1 MTPIRPHTP
10 SNRKLASGSLRGQLY
25 VKFYLEFNTDI
36 VMAVGLDLVKMSL
49 EDLEKEVTCAVCQ
62 EHYTDPKILPC
73 LHYYCKQC
81 ILRLALRTGNNK
93 PFSCPE
99 CCKDTTFPEGGV
111 EELKSAFFINRLK
124 SMFVKHKKA
133 LSKQAHCEICTN
145 PQALAEAF
153 CQQCDKFACKSCMH
167 MHSVMKALFDG
178 HKIVSIDQLLKIKA
192 EELVPKNQA
201 HSKCEVHGELLKIYC
216 FDCNKLICRD
226 CTVKD
231 HKDHDIEFNNVAA
244 DNKKKELMESLKPLR
259 EMEDS
264 LSRALEEVSHTER
277 EIEAQGDSVANT
289 IETSFE
295 ELHTILETR
304 KQQLLEEAGRK
315 VREKIENLKGQE
327 ENLSIASAEVRSV
340 IDYTEQCVRLCSD
353 DEVMSMHT
361 EISQRIKEE
370 VEVHDKP
377 GNRLEPVE
385 EADMGV
391 EVRCAEAL
399 QLLCQKAKITHPA
412 DYLVVNNIPSIPS
425 MAEVNKEIKM
435 EVVNTIKKPF
445 KSDLNLQC
453 QIKSLPTGSVSRP
466 KIEVKDAGRYDIS
479 YTPSVRGRHELSISA
494 YGQPVPG
501 SPFTMTVYISPAQLD
516 KPVKV
521 WGGVTDPCDITVNT
535 VGEIIVAEG
544 DNNIVV
550 FDKEGKRLRSI
561 EHTQH
566 QIHGVQVV
574 AVDNEDNI
582 YFTGWKSN
590 KIGKSNR
597 NCDKLQVREV
607 QQVKGPG
614 YIGIAVVGDEV
625 MVIER
630 SNEGQIMV
638 YDRELNYVRQIT
650 GRGKT
655 LLRWLHPD
663 CHGNLYISDGDN
675 IIQVLSKTGDF
686 LCSFSRDHN
695 GVLKIKNPWM
705 VYVCGQYVYVADLD
719 LRKTVVFTTE
729 GNYVTTFG
737 CCGGTC
743 VNQDGVL
750 YMCDYFNCKI
760 SCYNL

>member
-1 MTPIRPHTP
+1 
-10 SNRKLASGSLRGQLY
+10 
-25 VKFYLEFNTDI
+25 
-36 VMAVGLDLVKMSL
+36 MAVGLDLVKMSL

-81 ILRLALRTGNNK
+81 ILRLTLRTGKNK

-99 CCKDTTFPEGGV
+99 CRKDTILPEGGV

-124 SMFVKHKKA
+124 SMYVKHKKA

-153 CQQCDKFACKSCMH
+153 CQQCDKFACKSCVH
-167 MHSVMKALFDG
+167 MHSVMKAAFDG

-192 EELVPKNQA
+192 EELVPKNPA
-201 HSKCEVHGELLKIYC
+201 HSKCEIHGKSLKIYC

-231 HKDHDIEFNNVAA
+231 HRDHDIEFNNVAA

-259 EMEDS
+259 EVEDS
-264 LSRALEEVSHTER
+264 LSRALEEVSHTEQ
-277 EIEAQGDSVANT
+277 EVEAQGDSVANT

-295 ELHTILETR
+295 ELRTILETR
-304 KQQLLEEAGRK
+304 KQQLLEEAGRR
-315 VREKIENLKGQE
+315 VREKMEKLKGQE

-340 IDYTEQCVRLCSD
+340 IDHTEQCVRLCSD

-370 VEVHDKP
+370 VEEHDKP
-377 GNRLEPVE
+377 GNRLKPDE

-391 EVRCAEAL
+391 EVECTEAL
-399 QLLCQKAKITHPA
+399 QLLCQNAKITRPA
-412 DYLVVNNIPSIPS
+412 DYLVVSNIPN
-425 MAEVNKEIKM
+425 MAEVNKKIKM

-479 YTPSVRGRHELSISA
+479 YTPSVHGQHELSISA

-521 WGGVTDPCDITVNT
+521 WGGVTNPINITVNS
-535 VGEIIVAEG
+535 VGEIIVAEA
-544 DNNIVV
+544 DKDIVV
-550 FDKEGKRLRSI
+550 FDKEGKKLRCIKCS
-561 EHTQH
+561 QH
-566 QIHGVQVV
+566 QIDELRSV

-582 YFTGWKSN
+582 YFTGHKSN

-614 YIGIAVVGDEV
+614 YYDIAVVGEEV
-625 MVIER
+625 MVTEHK
-630 SNEGQIMV
+630 NEGQIMV

-650 GRGKT
+650 GRSKT
-655 LLRWLHPD
+655 LLRCLHPD
-663 CHGNLYISDGDN
+663 CHGNLYISADDAT
-675 IIQVLSKTGDF
+675 IQVLSKTGDF
-686 LCSFSRDHN
+686 LRSFSSDHN
-695 GVLKIKNPWM
+695 GVLKIKDPGM
-705 VYVCGQYVYVADLD
+705 VYVCGQYVYVADGT

-729 GNYVTTFG
+729 GDYVTTFG
-737 CCGGTC
+737 CFGGTC
-743 VNQDGVL
+743 VNQDGIL
-750 YMCDYFNCKI
+750 YMCDYFNNKI
-760 SCYNL
+760 TCYNL

>member
-1 MTPIRPHTP
+1 
-10 SNRKLASGSLRGQLY
+10 
-25 VKFYLEFNTDI
+25 
-36 VMAVGLDLVKMSL
+36 MAVGLDLVKMSL

-73 LHYYCKQC
+73 LHYYCKKC
-81 ILRLALRTGNNK
+81 ILRLALRTGKNK

-99 CCKDTTFPEGGV
+99 CRKDTTLPEGGV

-124 SMFVKHKKA
+124 SMYVKHKKA

-153 CQQCDKFACKSCMH
+153 CQKCDKFACKSCVH
-167 MHSVMKALFDG
+167 MHSVMKAAFDG

-216 FDCNKLICRD
+216 FDCDKLICRD

-231 HKDHDIEFNNVAA
+231 HKDHNIEFNNVAA

-259 EMEDS
+259 EVEDS
-264 LSRALEEVSHTER
+264 LSGVLEEVSHTEC
-277 EIEAQGDSVANT
+277 EVEAQGDSVANT

-304 KQQLLEEAGRK
+304 KQQLLVEAGRR
-315 VREKIENLKGQE
+315 VREKMEKLKGQE

-370 VEVHDKP
+370 VEEHDKP

-391 EVRCAEAL
+391 EVRCAETL
-399 QLLCQKAKITHPA
+399 QLLCQKAKITRPA
-412 DYLVVNNIPSIPS
+412 DYLVVNNIAR

-479 YTPSVRGRHELSISA
+479 YTPSVHGRHELSISA
-494 YGQPVPG
+494 YGQPAPG
-501 SPFTMTVYISPAQLD
+501 SPFTMTIYISPAQLD

-521 WGGVTDPCDITVNT
+521 WGGVTDPFDITVNS
-535 VGEIIVAEG
+535 VGEIIVAEL
-544 DNNIVV
+544 DRDIVV
-550 FDKEGKRLRSI
+550 LDKEGKRLRRI
-561 EHTQH
+561 ECSQH
-566 QIHGVQVV
+566 QIDGLQSV

-582 YFTGWKSN
+582 YFIGLSNN

-614 YIGIAVVGDEV
+614 YYNIAVVGDEV
-625 MVIER
+625 TVTER
-630 SNEGQIMV
+630 YNEGQIMV

-650 GRGKT
+650 GRSKT
-655 LLRWLHPD
+655 QLRGLHLD

-675 IIQVLSKTGDF
+675 TIQVLSKTDDF
-686 LCSFSRDHN
+686 LRSFSRDHN
-695 GVLKIKNPWM
+695 GILKIKNPHM

-719 LRKTVVFTTE
+719 LRKTVVLTTE

-737 CCGGTC
+737 CFGGTC

-750 YMCDYFNCKI
+750 YTCDLYNHKI
-760 SCYNL
+760 TCYNL

>member
-1 MTPIRPHTP
+1 
-10 SNRKLASGSLRGQLY
+10 
-25 VKFYLEFNTDI
+25 
-36 VMAVGLDLVKMSL
+36 MAVGLDLVKVSL

-62 EHYTDPKILPC
+62 ELYIDPKILPC

-81 ILRLALRTGNNK
+81 ILRLALRTGK

-99 CCKDTTFPEGGV
+99 CCKDTTLPEGGV

-124 SMFVKHKKA
+124 SVYDKQKKA
-133 LSKQAHCEICTN
+133 LSKQAHCE
-145 PQALAEAF
+145 
-153 CQQCDKFACKSCMH
+153 
-167 MHSVMKALFDG
+167 
-178 HKIVSIDQLLKIKA
+178 
-192 EELVPKNQA
+192 
-201 HSKCEVHGELLKIYC
+201 CEVHGELLKIYC

-231 HKDHDIEFNNVAA
+231 HKDHNIEFNNVAA
-244 DNKKKELMESLKPLR
+244 DKKKKELMESLKPLR
-259 EMEDS
+259 EVKDS

-277 EIEAQGDSVANT
+277 EVEAQGDSVTNT

-304 KQQLLEEAGRK
+304 KQQLLEEAGRR
-315 VREKIENLKGQE
+315 VREKMEKLKEQE

-340 IDYTEQCVRLCSD
+340 IDHTEQCVRLCSD

-361 EISQRIKEE
+361 DISQRIKE
-370 VEVHDKP
+370 VEEHDKP

-385 EADMGV
+385 EADMVV

-399 QLLCQKAKITHPA
+399 QLLCYKSKIKILHPA
-412 DYLVVNNIPSIPS
+412 DYLVVNNIPS

-435 EVVNTIKKPF
+435 EFVYTIKKPY

-466 KIEVKDAGRYDIS
+466 KIEVNDAGRYDFS
-479 YTPSVRGRHELSISA
+479 YTPSVHGRHELSISV
-494 YGQPVPG
+494 YGQPLPG

-516 KPVKV
+516 KPVKK
-521 WGGVTDPCDITVNT
+521 WSGVTWPHDITVNS
-535 VGEIIVAEG
+535 VGEIIVAEYNR
-544 DNNIVV
+544 DIVV
-550 FDKEGKRLRSI
+550 LDKEGKRLRRI
-561 EHTQH
+561 EHSQH
-566 QIHGVQVV
+566 QIDGLRIV

-582 YFTGWKSN
+582 YFIGLNSN

-614 YIGIAVVGDEV
+614 YLDIAVVGDEV
-625 MVIER
+625 MFTEC
-630 SNEGQIMV
+630 NNKGQIMV

-650 GRGKT
+650 GRSKT
-655 LLRWLHPD
+655 QLQCLHPD
-663 CHGNLYISDGDN
+663 CHGNLYISDGDTT
-675 IIQVLSKTGDF
+675 IQVLSKTGDF
-686 LCSFSRDHN
+686 LLSFSRDHN
-695 GVLKIKNPWM
+695 GVLKIKSPWK
-705 VYVCGQYVYVADLD
+705 VYVCGQYVYVADYD

-729 GNYVTTFG
+729 GSYVTTFG
-737 CCGGTC
+737 CYGGTC

-750 YMCDYFNCKI
+750 YMCDYYNNKI
-760 SCYNL
+760 TCYNL

>member
-1 MTPIRPHTP
+1 
-10 SNRKLASGSLRGQLY
+10 
-25 VKFYLEFNTDI
+25 
-36 VMAVGLDLVKMSL
+36 MAVGLDLVKMSL

-81 ILRLALRTGNNK
+81 ILRLALRTGKNE

-99 CCKDTTFPEGGV
+99 CRRDTTLPEGGV

-124 SMFVKHKKA
+124 SMYVKHKKA

-153 CQQCDKFACKSCMH
+153 CQKCDKFACKSCVH
-167 MHSVMKALFDG
+167 MHSIMKAAFDG
-178 HKIVSIDQLLKIKA
+178 HKIISIDQLLKIKA
-192 EELVPKNQA
+192 EELVPKNPA

-259 EMEDS
+259 EVEDS
-264 LSRALEEVSHTER
+264 LSQALKEVSHTEH
-277 EIEAQGDSVANT
+277 EVEAQGDSVANT

-304 KQQLLEEAGRK
+304 KQQLLEEAGRR
-315 VREKIENLKGQE
+315 VREKMENLKGQE
-327 ENLSIASAEVRSV
+327 ENLSIASAEVCSV

-370 VEVHDKP
+370 VEEHDNP

-391 EVRCAEAL
+391 EVECAEAL
-399 QLLCQKAKITHPA
+399 QLLCKKAKITRPA
-412 DYLVVNNIPSIPS
+412 DYLVVNNIPS
-425 MAEVNKEIKM
+425 MAEVHKKIKM

-494 YGQPVPG
+494 YGQPIPG
-501 SPFTMTVYISPAQLD
+501 SPFTMTVYISPAQLH
-516 KPVKV
+516 KSAKV
-521 WGGVTDPCDITVNT
+521 WGGVTGPFAITVNS
-535 VGEIIVAEG
+535 VGEIIVAEYHR
-544 DNNIVV
+544 DIVV
-550 FDKEGKRLRSI
+550 LDQEGKKLRRI
-561 EHTQH
+561 ERSQH
-566 QIHGVQVV
+566 QIDELQSV

-582 YFTGWKSN
+582 YFIGWRSN
-590 KIGKSNR
+590 KIVKSNR
-597 NCDKLQVREV
+597 NCDKLQVCEV

-614 YIGIAVVGDEV
+614 HIGIAVVGDEV
-625 MVIER
+625 MVTER
-630 SNEGQIMV
+630 NNEGQIMV

-650 GRGKT
+650 GRSKT
-655 LLRWLHPD
+655 RLRYFHPD
-663 CHGNLYISDGDN
+663 CHGNLYISDDN
-675 IIQVLSKTGDF
+675 TIQVLSKTGDF
-686 LCSFSRDHN
+686 LRSFSHDHN
-695 GVLKIKNPWM
+695 GVLKIEHPVM

-719 LRKTVVFTTE
+719 LKKTVVFTTE

-737 CCGGTC
+737 CYGCTC

-750 YMCDYFNCKI
+750 YMCNYFNNKI
-760 SCYNL
+760 TCYSL

>member
-1 MTPIRPHTP
+1 
-10 SNRKLASGSLRGQLY
+10 
-25 VKFYLEFNTDI
+25 
-36 VMAVGLDLVKMSL
+36 MAVGLDLVKMSL

-81 ILRLALRTGNNK
+81 ILRLALRTGKNK

-99 CCKDTTFPEGGV
+99 CRKDTTLPEGGV

-124 SMFVKHKKA
+124 SMYVKHKKA

-153 CQQCDKFACKSCMH
+153 CQRCDKFACKSCVH
-167 MHSVMKALFDG
+167 MHSVMKAAFDG

-192 EELVPKNQA
+192 EELVPKNPA

-231 HKDHDIEFNNVAA
+231 HRDHDIEFNNVAA

-259 EMEDS
+259 EVEDS
-264 LSRALEEVSHTER
+264 LSRALEEVSHTEC
-277 EIEAQGDSVANT
+277 EVEAQGDSVANT

-295 ELHTILETR
+295 ELHTILETH
-304 KQQLLEEAGRK
+304 KQQLLEEAGRR
-315 VREKIENLKGQE
+315 VREKMEKLKGQE

-340 IDYTEQCVRLCSD
+340 IDHTEQCVRLCSD

-370 VEVHDKP
+370 VEEHDKP

-391 EVRCAEAL
+391 EVECAEAF
-399 QLLCQKAKITHPA
+399 QLLCKKAKITRPA
-412 DYLVVNNIPSIPS
+412 DYLVVNNIPN
-425 MAEVNKEIKM
+425 MAKVNKKIKM

-479 YTPSVRGRHELSISA
+479 YIPSVRGRHELSISA

-501 SPFTMTVYISPAQLD
+501 SPFTMTVYISPAQLH

-521 WGGVTDPCDITVNT
+521 WGGVTNLNITVNS
-535 VGEIIVAEG
+535 VGEIIVAEA
-544 DNNIVV
+544 DKDIVV
-550 FDKEGKRLRSI
+550 FDKEGKKLKRIKRS
-561 EHTQH
+561 QH
-566 QIHGVQVV
+566 QIDGLQSV

-582 YFTGWKSN
+582 YFTGCRSN
-590 KIGKSNR
+590 KIGMSNR

-607 QQVKGPG
+607 QQVKSPG
-614 YIGIAVVGDEV
+614 YIDIAVVGDEV
-625 MVIER
+625 MVTER
-630 SNEGQIMV
+630 HNEGQIMV

-650 GRGKT
+650 GRSKT
-655 LLRWLHPD
+655 RLRYFHPD
-663 CHGNLYISDGDN
+663 CHGNLYISDDDAT
-675 IIQVLSKTGDF
+675 IQVLNKTGDF
-686 LCSFSRDHN
+686 LRSFSRDHS
-695 GVLKIKNPWM
+695 GVLKIKDPMM
-705 VYVCGQYVYVADLD
+705 VYVCGQYVYVADYD

-737 CCGGTC
+737 CYGGTC
-743 VNQDGVL
+743 INQDGVL
-750 YMCDYFNCKI
+750 YMCDYDNNKI
-760 SCYNL
+760 TCYSQ

>member
-1 MTPIRPHTP
+1 
-10 SNRKLASGSLRGQLY
+10 
-25 VKFYLEFNTDI
+25 
-36 VMAVGLDLVKMSL
+36 MAVGLDLVKMSL

-81 ILRLALRTGNNK
+81 ILRLALRAGKNK

-99 CCKDTTFPEGGV
+99 CRKETILPERGV

-124 SMFVKHKKA
+124 SMYVKHKKA

-153 CQQCDKFACKSCMH
+153 CQQCDKFACKSCVH
-167 MHSVMKALFDG
+167 MHSVMKAAFDG

-192 EELVPKNQA
+192 EELVPKIPA
-201 HSKCEVHGELLKIYC
+201 HSKCEVHGKSLKIYC

-244 DNKKKELMESLKPLR
+244 DIKKKELMESLKPLR
-259 EMEDS
+259 EVEDS
-264 LSRALEEVSHTER
+264 LSHALEEVSHTER
-277 EIEAQGDSVANT
+277 EVEGQGDSMANT

-304 KQQLLEEAGRK
+304 KLQLLEEAGRR
-315 VREKIENLKGQE
+315 VREKMEHLKGQE

-370 VEVHDKP
+370 VEEHDKL

-391 EVRCAEAL
+391 EVECAEAL
-399 QLLCQKAKITHPA
+399 QLLCKKAKITSPA
-412 DYLVVNNIPSIPS
+412 DYLVVNNIPS
-425 MAEVNKEIKM
+425 MAEVNKEIKVK
-435 EVVNTIKKPF
+435 VVNTIKKPF

-479 YTPSVRGRHELSISA
+479 YTPSVRGRHELSISS

-516 KPVKV
+516 KPVKI
-521 WGGVTDPCDITVNT
+521 WGGVTRPCDITVNS
-535 VGEIIVAEG
+535 VGEIIVAEYNG
-544 DNNIVV
+544 DIVV
-550 FDKEGKRLRSI
+550 FDKEGKRLRRI
-561 EHTQH
+561 ERSQH
-566 QIHGVQVV
+566 QIGELRSV

-582 YFTGWKSN
+582 YFTGSRSN
-590 KIGKSNR
+590 KIAKSNR

-607 QQVKGPG
+607 QQVKAPG
-614 YIGIAVVGDEV
+614 YRDIAVVGDEV
-625 MVIER
+625 MVTECN
-630 SNEGQIMV
+630 NEGQIMV
-638 YDRELNYVRQIT
+638 YDRKLNYVRQIT
-650 GRGKT
+650 GSSKT
-655 LLRWLHPD
+655 PLRCLNPD
-663 CHGNLYISDGDN
+663 CHGNLYISAVN
-675 IIQVLSKTGDF
+675 NSIQVLSKTGDF
-686 LCSFSRDHN
+686 LRSFSRDHN
-695 GVLKIKNPWM
+695 GVLKIKNPMM

-719 LRKTVVFTTE
+719 LNKTVVFTTE
-729 GNYVTTFG
+729 ENYVTTFA
-737 CCGGTC
+737 CFGGTC

-750 YMCDYFNCKI
+750 YMCDYFNSKI
-760 SCYNL
+760 TCYSL

>member
-1 MTPIRPHTP
+1 
-10 SNRKLASGSLRGQLY
+10 
-25 VKFYLEFNTDI
+25 
-36 VMAVGLDLVKMSL
+36 MAVGLDLVKMSL

-81 ILRLALRTGNNK
+81 ILRLALRTGKNE

-99 CCKDTTFPEGGV
+99 CRKDTTLPEGGV

-124 SMFVKHKKA
+124 SMYVKHKKA

-153 CQQCDKFACKSCMH
+153 CQQCDKFACKSCVH
-167 MHSVMKALFDG
+167 MHSIMKAAFDG

-192 EELVPKNQA
+192 EELVPKNPA
-201 HSKCEVHGELLKIYC
+201 HSKCQVHGELLKIYC

-259 EMEDS
+259 EVEDS

-277 EIEAQGDSVANT
+277 EVEAQGDSVANT

-304 KQQLLEEAGRK
+304 KQQLLEEAGRR
-315 VREKIENLKGQE
+315 VRAKMEKLKGQE
-327 ENLSIASAEVRSV
+327 ENLSIASAVVRSV

-370 VEVHDKP
+370 VEEHDKP

-391 EVRCAEAL
+391 EVRCADAL
-399 QLLCQKAKITHPA
+399 QLLCKKAKITSPA
-412 DYLVVNNIPSIPS
+412 DYLVVNNIPS
-425 MAEVNKEIKM
+425 MAEVNKKIKM
-435 EVVNTIKKPF
+435 EVVNTIKKP
-445 KSDLNLQC
+445 DLNLQC

-466 KIEVKDAGRYDIS
+466 KIEVNDAGRYDIS

-521 WGGVTDPCDITVNT
+521 WGGVIWPWGIAVNS
-535 VGEIIVAEG
+535 VGEIIVAE
-544 DNNIVV
+544 DNSDIVV
-550 FDKEGKRLRSI
+550 LDKEGKRLRHI
-561 EHTQH
+561 ESSQH
-566 QIHGVQVV
+566 QIDGLRGV
-574 AVDNEDNI
+574 AVDNEENI
-582 YFTGWKSN
+582 YFIGSSSN
-590 KIGKSNR
+590 KIGMSNR

-607 QQVKGPG
+607 QQVRGPG
-614 YIGIAVVGDEV
+614 HRDIAVVGDEV
-625 MVIER
+625 MVTEQN
-630 SNEGQIMV
+630 NEGQIMV

-650 GRGKT
+650 GRSKT
-655 LLRWLHPD
+655 RLRCLHPD
-663 CHGNLYISDGDN
+663 CHGNLYISDDDN
-675 IIQVLSKTGDF
+675 TIQVLSKTGDF
-686 LCSFSRDHN
+686 LRSFSRDHN

-705 VYVCGQYVYVADLD
+705 VYVCGQYVYVADTN

-737 CCGGTC
+737 CFGGTC

-750 YMCDYFNCKI
+750 YMCDYYNNKI
-760 SCYNL
+760 TCYNL

>member
-1 MTPIRPHTP
+1 
-10 SNRKLASGSLRGQLY
+10 
-25 VKFYLEFNTDI
+25 
-36 VMAVGLDLVKMSL
+36 
-49 EDLEKEVTCAVCQ
+49 
-62 EHYTDPKILPC
+62 
-73 LHYYCKQC
+73 
-81 ILRLALRTGNNK
+81 
-93 PFSCPE
+93 
-99 CCKDTTFPEGGV
+99 
-111 EELKSAFFINRLK
+111 
-124 SMFVKHKKA
+124 
-133 LSKQAHCEICTN
+133 
-145 PQALAEAF
+145 
-153 CQQCDKFACKSCMH
+153 
-167 MHSVMKALFDG
+167 MHSVMKAAFDG

-192 EELVPKNQA
+192 EELVPKNPA

-259 EMEDS
+259 EVEGS

-277 EIEAQGDSVANT
+277 EVEAQGDSVANT

-304 KQQLLEEAGRK
+304 KQQLLEEAGRR

-327 ENLSIASAEVRSV
+327 ENLSIASAVVRSV

-370 VEVHDKP
+370 VEEHNEP

-385 EADMGV
+385 EPDMGV

-399 QLLCQKAKITHPA
+399 QLLCYKSKIKILRPA
-412 DYLVVNNIPSIPS
+412 DYLVVNNIPS

-501 SPFTMTVYISPAQLD
+501 SPFTMTVYISPTQLD

-521 WGGVTDPCDITVNT
+521 WGGVTRPWDITVNS
-535 VGEIIVAEG
+535 VGEIIVAEL
-544 DNNIVV
+544 DRDIVV
-550 FDKEGKRLRSI
+550 LDKERKRLRRI
-561 EHTQH
+561 ECSQH
-566 QIHGVQVV
+566 QIGELRSI
-574 AVDNEDNI
+574 AIDNEDNI
-582 YFTGWKSN
+582 YFIGLSNN

-607 QQVKGPG
+607 QQVKCPG
-614 YIGIAVVGDEV
+614 YYNIAVVGDEV
-625 MVIER
+625 MVTEHY
-630 SNEGQIMV
+630 NEGQIMV

-650 GRGKT
+650 GRSKT
-655 LLRWLHPD
+655 RLRCLHPD
-663 CHGNLYISDGDN
+663 CHGNLYISDDDDT
-675 IIQVLSKTGDF
+675 IQVLNKTGDF
-686 LCSFSRDHN
+686 LHSFSRDGN
-695 GVLKIKNPWM
+695 GVLKIKNPVM
-705 VYVCGQYVYVADLD
+705 VYVCDQYVYVADLD
-719 LRKTVVFTTE
+719 LNKTVVFTTE

-737 CCGGTC
+737 
-743 VNQDGVL
+743 
-750 YMCDYFNCKI
+750 
-760 SCYNL
+760 

>member
-1 MTPIRPHTP
+1 
-10 SNRKLASGSLRGQLY
+10 
-25 VKFYLEFNTDI
+25 
-36 VMAVGLDLVKMSL
+36 MAVGLDLVKMSL

-62 EHYTDPKILPC
+62 EHYTDPTILPC

-81 ILRLALRTGNNK
+81 ILRLALRTGKNK

-99 CCKDTTFPEGGV
+99 CRKDTTLPEGGV

-124 SMFVKHKKA
+124 SMFVKHKNA

-153 CQQCDKFACKSCMH
+153 CQQCDKFACKSCVH
-167 MHSVMKALFDG
+167 MHSVMKAAFDG

-192 EELVPKNQA
+192 EELVPKNPA
-201 HSKCEVHGELLKIYC
+201 HSKCQVHGKSLKIYC

-226 CTVKD
+226 CTIKD

-244 DNKKKELMESLKPLR
+244 DSKKKELMESLKPLR
-259 EMEDS
+259 EVEDS
-264 LSRALEEVSHTER
+264 LSRALEEVSHTEC
-277 EIEAQGDSVANT
+277 EVEAQGDSVANT

-304 KQQLLEEAGRK
+304 KQQLLEEAGRR
-315 VREKIENLKGQE
+315 VREKMEKLKGQE

-361 EISQRIKEE
+361 DISQRIKEE
-370 VEVHDKP
+370 VEEHKKL

-391 EVRCAEAL
+391 EVKCAEAL
-399 QLLCQKAKITHPA
+399 ELLCKKAKITSPA
-412 DYLVVNNIPSIPS
+412 DYLVVNNIAS
-425 MAEVNKEIKM
+425 MAEVNKKIKM
-435 EVVNTIKKPF
+435 EVVNTIKKPL

-453 QIKSLPTGSVSRP
+453 QIKSLPTGSVSKP

-479 YTPSVRGRHELSISA
+479 YTPSVHGRHELLISA

-516 KPVKV
+516 KPVKE
-521 WGGVTDPCDITVNT
+521 WGGVTTPFGITVNS
-535 VGEIIVAEG
+535 VGEIIVAEYKG
-544 DNNIVV
+544 DIVV
-550 FDKEGKRLRSI
+550 FDKEGKKLRRI
-561 EHTQH
+561 EHSQH
-566 QIHGVQVV
+566 QIDRLESV
-574 AVDNEDNI
+574 AIDNEDNI
-582 YFTGWKSN
+582 YFIGLSN
-590 KIGKSNR
+590 NIIGKSNR

-614 YIGIAVVGDEV
+614 YLDIAVVGDEV
-625 MVIER
+625 MVTECN
-630 SNEGQIMV
+630 NEGQIMV

-650 GRGKT
+650 GRSKT
-655 LLRWLHPD
+655 LLGCLHPD
-663 CHGNLYISDGDN
+663 CHGNLYISDDDST
-675 IIQVLSKTGDF
+675 IQVLSKTGDF
-686 LCSFSRDHN
+686 LRSFSRDHN
-695 GVLKIKNPWM
+695 GVLKIKDPTM
-705 VYVCGQYVYVADLD
+705 VYVCGQYVYVADHN

-737 CCGGTC
+737 SLGGTC

-750 YMCDYFNCKI
+750 YMCDYFNNKI
-760 SCYNL
+760 TCYNL

>member
-1 MTPIRPHTP
+1 
-10 SNRKLASGSLRGQLY
+10 
-25 VKFYLEFNTDI
+25 
-36 VMAVGLDLVKMSL
+36 MAVGLDLVKMSL

-62 EHYTDPKILPC
+62 EHYTDPKIFPC

-81 ILRLALRTGNNK
+81 ILRLALRTGKNK

-99 CCKDTTFPEGGV
+99 CRKDTTLPEGGV

-124 SMFVKHKKA
+124 SMYVKHKKA

-153 CQQCDKFACKSCMH
+153 CQQCDKFACKSCVH
-167 MHSVMKALFDG
+167 MHSIMKAAFDS
-178 HKIVSIDQLLKIKA
+178 HKIISIDQLLKIKA
-192 EELVPKNQA
+192 EELVPKNPA
-201 HSKCEVHGELLKIYC
+201 HSKCHVHGKSLKIYC

-226 CTVKD
+226 CIVKD

-259 EMEDS
+259 GVEDS
-264 LSRALEEVSHTER
+264 LSRALEEVSHTEH
-277 EIEAQGDSVANT
+277 EVEAQGDSVANT

-295 ELHTILETR
+295 ELHTILEAR

-315 VREKIENLKGQE
+315 VREKMEKLKGQE

-370 VEVHDKP
+370 VEEHDKP

-391 EVRCAEAL
+391 EVRCAEVM
-399 QLLCQKAKITHPA
+399 QLLCQKVKISHLA
-412 DYLVVNNIPSIPS
+412 DYLVVNNMPS

-501 SPFTMTVYISPAQLD
+501 SPFTMTVYISPTQLD

-521 WGGVTDPCDITVNT
+521 WGGVTNPCDITINS
-535 VGEIIVAEG
+535 VGEIIVAEYEG
-544 DNNIVV
+544 DIVV
-550 FDKEGKRLRSI
+550 FDKEGKRLRRIKHSR
-561 EHTQH
+561 H
-566 QIHGVQVV
+566 QIDGLQSV
-574 AVDNEDNI
+574 AVDNDDNI
-582 YFTGWKSN
+582 YFIGSSKI
-590 KIGKSNR
+590 IGKSNR
-597 NCDKLQVREV
+597 NCDKLQVRVV

-614 YIGIAVVGDEV
+614 YLDIAAVGDEV
-625 MVIER
+625 MVTER
-630 SNEGQIMV
+630 NNRGQIMV
-638 YDRELNYVRQIT
+638 YDRELDYVGQII
-650 GRGKT
+650 GRSKT
-655 LLRWLHPD
+655 ELICLHPD
-663 CHGNLYISDGDN
+663 CHGNLYISADKT
-675 IIQVLSKTGDF
+675 IQVHSKTGDF
-686 LCSFSRDHN
+686 LRSFSRDHN
-695 GVLKIKNPWM
+695 GVLKIENPWM
-705 VYVCGQYVYVADLD
+705 VYVCGQYVYVADIN

-737 CCGGTC
+737 CYGATC

-750 YMCDYFNCKI
+750 HMCDFVNNKI
-760 SCYNL
+760 TCYRQ

>member
-1 MTPIRPHTP
+1 
-10 SNRKLASGSLRGQLY
+10 
-25 VKFYLEFNTDI
+25 
-36 VMAVGLDLVKMSL
+36 MAVGLDLVKMSL

-81 ILRLALRTGNNK
+81 ILRLHLRTGKNE

-99 CCKDTTFPEGGV
+99 CRKDTTLPEGGV
-111 EELKSAFFINRLK
+111 EELKSAFFINHLK
-124 SMFVKHKKA
+124 SMYVKHKKA

-153 CQQCDKFACKSCMH
+153 CQQCDKFTCKSCVH
-167 MHSVMKALFDG
+167 MHSVMKAAFDG

-216 FDCNKLICRD
+216 SDCNKLICRD

-244 DNKKKELMESLKPLR
+244 DNKKKELMESVKPLR
-259 EMEDS
+259 EVEDS

-277 EIEAQGDSVANT
+277 EVEAQGDSVANT

-304 KQQLLEEAGRK
+304 KQQLLEKAGRR
-315 VREKIENLKGQE
+315 VREKMEKLKGQE
-327 ENLSIASAEVRSV
+327 ENLSIASAVVRSV

-353 DEVMSMHT
+353 IEVMSMHT

-370 VEVHDKP
+370 VEEHDKP

-399 QLLCQKAKITHPA
+399 QLLCKKAKITPSA
-412 DYLVVNNIPSIPS
+412 DYLVVNNIPS
-425 MAEVNKEIKM
+425 MAEVNKDIKM
-435 EVVNTIKKPF
+435 KVVNTNKKPF
-445 KSDLNLQC
+445 KSDLNIQC

-501 SPFTMTVYISPAQLD
+501 SPFTMTVYISPTQLD

-521 WGGVTDPCDITVNT
+521 WGGVTGPFGITVNS
-535 VGEIIVAEG
+535 VGEIIVAELNR
-544 DNNIVV
+544 DIVV

-561 EHTQH
+561 ECSQH
-566 QIHGVQVV
+566 QIDELRSV

-582 YFTGWKSN
+582 YFIGFRSN
-590 KIGKSNR
+590 KIGMSSR

-607 QQVKGPG
+607 QQVKAPG
-614 YIGIAVVGDEV
+614 YIDIAVVGDEI
-625 MVIER
+625 MVTEWC
-630 SNEGQIMV
+630 NEGQIMV

-650 GRGKT
+650 GRNKT
-655 LLRWLHPD
+655 PLIGLHPD
-663 CHGNLYISDGDN
+663 CHGNLYISADD
-675 IIQVLSKTGDF
+675 IQVLSKTGDF
-686 LCSFSRDHN
+686 LRSFSRDHN
-695 GVLKIKNPWM
+695 GALKIKDPAM
-705 VYVCGQYVYVADLD
+705 VYVCGQYVYVADASLS
-719 LRKTVVFTTE
+719 KTVVFTTE

-737 CCGGTC
+737 CYGGTC

-750 YMCDYFNCKI
+750 YMCDYYNNKI

>member
-1 MTPIRPHTP
+1 
-10 SNRKLASGSLRGQLY
+10 
-25 VKFYLEFNTDI
+25 
-36 VMAVGLDLVKMSL
+36 MAVGLDLVKMSL

-81 ILRLALRTGNNK
+81 ILRLALRTGKNK
-93 PFSCPE
+93 PISCLE
-99 CCKDTTFPEGGV
+99 CRNDTTLPEGGV
-111 EELKSAFFINRLK
+111 EELKSAFFIHRLK
-124 SMFVKHKKA
+124 SMYVKHKKA

-153 CQQCDKFACKSCMH
+153 CQKCDKFACKSCVH
-167 MHSVMKALFDG
+167 MHSIMKAAFDG

-192 EELVPKNQA
+192 EELVPKNVA
-201 HSKCEVHGELLKIYC
+201 HSKCEIHGELLKIYC

-231 HKDHDIEFNNVAA
+231 HKDHNIEFNNVAA

-259 EMEDS
+259 EVEDS

-277 EIEAQGDSVANT
+277 EVEAQGDSVANT

-295 ELHTILETR
+295 ELHMILETC
-304 KQQLLEEAGRK
+304 KQQLLEEAGRR
-315 VREKIENLKGQE
+315 VREKINKLKGQE
-327 ENLSIASAEVRSV
+327 ENLSIASAVVRSV
-340 IDYTEQCVRLCSD
+340 IDYTEQCVRVCSD

-370 VEVHDKP
+370 VEEHDKP
-377 GNRLEPVE
+377 GNRLDPVE

-399 QLLCQKAKITHPA
+399 QLLCKKAKVTHLA
-412 DYLVVNNIPSIPS
+412 DYLVVNNIPS
-425 MAEVNKEIKM
+425 MAEVDKEIKM
-435 EVVNTIKKPF
+435 EVVNTIKKPL
-445 KSDLNLQC
+445 KSDLNLDC

-479 YTPSVRGRHELSISA
+479 YTPSVHGRHELSISA

-501 SPFTMTVYISPAQLD
+501 SPFTMTVYISPTQLD

-521 WGGVTDPCDITVNT
+521 WGGVTEPIYIAINS
-535 VGEIIVAEG
+535 VGEIIVAE
-544 DNNIVV
+544 DNRDIVV
-550 FDKEGKRLRSI
+550 LDKEGKKLRCI
-561 EHTQH
+561 ERSQH
-566 QIHGVQVV
+566 QIDGLQSV

-582 YFTGWKSN
+582 YFIGCRSN

-614 YIGIAVVGDEV
+614 YFDIAVVGDEV
-625 MVIER
+625 MVTEQ
-630 SNEGQIMV
+630 NNKGQIMV
-638 YDRELNYVRQIT
+638 YERELNYVRQIT
-650 GRGKT
+650 GRSKT
-655 LLRWLHPD
+655 RLAYLHPD
-663 CHGNLYISDGDN
+663 CLGNLYISDKDDT
-675 IIQVLSKTGDF
+675 IQVLSKMGDF
-686 LCSFSRDHN
+686 LHSFSRDHN
-695 GVLKIKNPWM
+695 GVLKIRDPWM
-705 VYVCGQYVYVADLD
+705 VYICGQYVYVADWN

-729 GNYVTTFG
+729 GDYVTTFG
-737 CCGGTC
+737 CYGGTC

-750 YMCDYFNCKI
+750 YMCDFLNNKI
-760 SCYNL
+760 TCYSL

>member
-1 MTPIRPHTP
+1 
-10 SNRKLASGSLRGQLY
+10 
-25 VKFYLEFNTDI
+25 
-36 VMAVGLDLVKMSL
+36 MAVGLDLVKMSL

-81 ILRLALRTGNNK
+81 ILRLALRTGKNK

-99 CCKDTTFPEGGV
+99 CRKDTTLPEGGV

-124 SMFVKHKKA
+124 SMYVKHKKA

-153 CQQCDKFACKSCMH
+153 CQQCDKFACKSCVH
-167 MHSVMKALFDG
+167 MHSVMKGAFDG

-192 EELVPKNQA
+192 EELVPKNPA
-201 HSKCEVHGELLKIYC
+201 HSMCEVHGELLKIYC

-231 HKDHDIEFNNVAA
+231 HRDHDIEFNNVAA
-244 DNKKKELMESLKPLR
+244 DNKKKELMESVKPLR
-259 EMEDS
+259 KVEDS

-277 EIEAQGDSVANT
+277 EVEAQGDSVANT

-295 ELHTILETR
+295 ELHTILETC
-304 KQQLLEEAGRK
+304 KQQLQEEAGRR
-315 VREKIENLKGQE
+315 VREKMEKLKGQE
-327 ENLSIASAEVRSV
+327 ENLSIASAVVRSV

-370 VEVHDKP
+370 VEEHDKP

-391 EVRCAEAL
+391 EVRCADAL
-399 QLLCQKAKITHPA
+399 QLLCKKAKITSPA
-412 DYLVVNNIPSIPS
+412 DYLVLNNIPS

-445 KSDLNLQC
+445 KYDLNLQC

-479 YTPSVRGRHELSISA
+479 YTPSVHGRHELSISA

-521 WGGVTDPCDITVNT
+521 WGGVNWPCGITVNS

-544 DNNIVV
+544 NRDIVML
-550 FDKEGKRLRSI
+550 DKEGKRLRHI
-561 EHTQH
+561 ECSQH
-566 QIHGVQVV
+566 QIDGLRSVD
-574 AVDNEDNI
+574 VDNEDNI
-582 YFTGWKSN
+582 YFIGWSN

-597 NCDKLQVREV
+597 NCDKLQVCEV

-614 YIGIAVVGDEV
+614 YLGIAVVGDEV
-625 MVIER
+625 MVTEQ
-630 SNEGQIMV
+630 NNKGQIMV

-650 GRGKT
+650 GRSKT
-655 LLRWLHPD
+655 LLIFLHPD
-663 CHGNLYISDGDN
+663 CHGNLYISDADKT
-675 IIQVLSKTGDF
+675 IKVLSKTGDF
-686 LCSFSRDHN
+686 LRSFSRDHN
-695 GVLKIKNPWM
+695 GVLKITNPWM
-705 VYVCGQYVYVADLD
+705 VYVCGQYVYVADSNLT
-719 LRKTVVFTTE
+719 KTVVFTTE

-737 CCGGTC
+737 CYGGTC
-743 VNQDGVL
+743 INQDGVL
-750 YMCDYFNCKI
+750 YMCDYLNHKI
-760 SCYNL
+760 TCYSL